1 MGWDIYFRIFLCI
14 ISFIGVLLHNQIII
28 INICGLGS
36 DTKYFLD
43 LKVESEQL
51 YSDTEDPEILK
62 RFETAIEF
70 GDKSEK
76 SEDDSIIV

>member
-1 MGWDIYFRIFLCI
+1 MRIRFRY
-14 ISFIGVLLHNQIII
+14 
-28 INICGLGS
+28 
-36 DTKYFLD
+36 KKFLD